1 MIDAQYVLHLETKIK
16 HLEAKILDFYKY
28 MDNDRDI
35 YFDCRDV
42 IEAYREKF
50 NIKDDLTGSI

>member
-16 HLEAKILDFYKY
+16 HLEAKILDFYQY

-50 NIKDDLTGSI
+50 NIKDGPTSNI